1 VQALSKGSP
10 SGREAPPGSHPRE
23 LQPRPLLCPFCGQEA
38 VLDVLEVWG
47 TEFQLD
53 TCCEGML
60 EDASA
65 YLREGGREAGR
76 WMSTS
81 PTLQALGL
89 GLGSPAGV
97 RRVVE
102 DGLQLRLDWH
112 PRVVPV
118 TLRQARAFV
127 QEHHR
132 HNAAPVGWR
141 FGAGLANGQDLV
153 AVVVVGRPVARALD
167 PRSVVE
173 ITRMCAADTPLAWN
187 ACSQL
192 MAWAAKE
199 ARRRGFRKLITYT
212 RADEDGTSLKAG
224 GWKLDG
230 HVRARQWSCASRPR
244 AAGQA
249 IAKVRWAK
257 ELKSAAPAAAGD
269 TH

>member
-1 VQALSKGSP
+1 MHALSNESP
-10 SGREAPPGSHPRE
+10 WPHLEPWGPQ
-23 LQPRPLLCPFCGQEA
+23 LRPVLCPFCGQEP

-47 TEFQLD
+47 SEFMLD
-53 TCCEGML
+53 TCCPGML
-60 EDASA
+60 EDATA
-65 YLREGGREAGR
+65 YLSEGGREAGR
-76 WMSTS
+76 WLSTS

-97 RRVVE
+97 RRVVD
-102 DGLQLRLDWH
+102 DGLQLKLDWH

-118 TLRQARAFV
+118 TLAQAKAFV
-127 QEHHR
+127 LQHHR
-132 HNAAPVGWR
+132 HNAPPVGWR
-141 FGAGLANGQDLV
+141 FGAGLANGHDLV

-212 RADEDGTSLKAG
+212 RADEDGTSLKAS
-224 GWKLDG
+224 GWTIDG
-230 HVRARQWSCASRPR
+230 HVRPRQWSCASRPR

-257 ELKSAAPAAAGD
+257 DLRPAAPAAAVVGGA
-269 TH
+269 H

>member
-1 VQALSKGSP
+1 MDFSNL
-10 SGREAPPGSHPRE
+10 H
-23 LQPRPLLCPFCGQEA
+23 CPFCGQEA

-47 TEFQLD
+47 SDFMLD

-132 HNAAPVGWR
+132 HNAPPVGWR